1 LDRGCAQSW
10 LSISVLML
18 GIAAPLS
25 GIEAK
30 PGASD
35 PQVLPAAAWTSRC
48 APAPTNADFSGQMP
62 METSGAGKTCSV
74 DSTAIS
80 ALVQLT
86 ESPGSDLS
94 AQLFQ
99 ASLDGRV
106 TSGGASVMH
115 LSSAEATSIAGD
127 LDALPPD
134 EKPTG
139 AKIPEPATL
148 ALFGAGMITTARV
161 LRIKRQSKYRL
172 RTITERFSRAQLQ
185 SVAGD

>member
-1 LDRGCAQSW
+1 MA
-10 LSISVLML
+10 
-18 GIAAPLS
+18 
-25 GIEAK
+25 
-30 PGASD
+30 
-35 PQVLPAAAWTSRC
+35 
-48 APAPTNADFSGQMP
+48 
-62 METSGAGKTCSV
+62 TSGAGRTCSV
-74 DSTAIS
+74 DSTAIP
-80 ALVQLT
+80 ALFQLT
-86 ESPGSDLS
+86 ESAESDLS
-94 AQLFQ
+94 AQLFE
-99 ASLDGRV
+99 ASSDVLGAG
-106 TSGGASVMH
+106 GGASLMH